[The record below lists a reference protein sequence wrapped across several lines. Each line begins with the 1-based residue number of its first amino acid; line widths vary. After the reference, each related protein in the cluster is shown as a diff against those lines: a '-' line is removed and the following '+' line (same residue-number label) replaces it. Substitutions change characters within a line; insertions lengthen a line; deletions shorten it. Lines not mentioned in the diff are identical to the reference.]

1 MGFGST
7 SAFAPVPVHVCLRAR
22 AISDQVWVPQNPGQ
36 VQSVSQEAPA
46 LIRGLVQD
54 PTVPPRADP
63 AARNEEAEVESVPYP
78 EEEVAEVKAAE
89 EEVAQVKAEEEKV
102 AEDELPTVP
111 YVADSPADSGEE
123 VEELGT
129 DDWPSWYEGMGEE
142 EEALSSSSSS
152 STREQPQG
160 LSSQSAA
167 AGAVAGA
174 ARVLGL

>member
-1 MGFGST
+1 MEAMREAT
-7 SAFAPVPVHVCLRAR
+7 SGGAE
-22 AISDQVWVPQNPGQ
+22 QQQ
-36 VQSVSQEAPA
+36 VQRPSRKRPPPKPPPPPADTPPVSQEAPA

-63 AARNEEAEVESVPYP
+63 AAQNEEAEGESVPYP

-89 EEVAQVKAEEEKV
+89 EEVTQVKAEEEKV

-152 STREQPQG
+152 STRERPPKRAR
-160 LSSQSAA
+160 LAA
-167 AGAVAGA
+167 
-174 ARVLGL
+174 